1 MIIHCNAD
9 PTSVCLLFI
18 SVVCTKLFT
27 LHNVPIKFLMFR
39 IRHVFDLNEHTQS
52 LTLSHTQWCIDVF
65 VNPVITS
72 VIYKFYPITKTSQYN
87 DNQQPLS
94 HCQHGYYSH
103 IYTTSVHTSVFI
115 VSLPKWSFNFKI
127 IPGVPPRIDLI
138 LLVLICRVTPN
149 DYKVVGTDT

>member
-1 MIIHCNAD
+1 MSIQH
-9 PTSVCLLFI
+9 PYVYLFI
-18 SVVCTKLFT
+18 SVVCIKFLT
-27 LHNVPIKFLMFR
+27 LHNVKSSFQCFIF
-39 IRHVFDLNEHTQS
+39 RHVFDLNEHMQS

-72 VIYKFYPITKTSQYN
+72 VIYKFYPITKTSWYN

-94 HCQHGYYSH
+94 YCQHGYYSY
-103 IYTTSVHTSVFI
+103 IYMTSVHTSVFI
-115 VSLPKWSFNFKI
+115 VSLSKWSLTFKI

-149 DYKVVGTDT
+149 NYKVVGTDT